1 MIIYSIR
8 RILQAIPLF
17 LSVLFLMFVL
27 LQLTPGSPI
36 QAIVGRYPVPP
47 SYRAI
52 IVKEYHLNQPLP
64 ERFGY
69 WLWNMLHG
77 NLGYSFG
84 SHDPVTTLI
93 FGALPNTLLLVV
105 CGTILSMVVG
115 IFLGFLPMLLRGRL
129 VDGTVSFG
137 VIAGFAVPTFWMG
150 QILIIVFALKLGW
163 FPVSGMSP
171 LYGGATGVA
180 GILQRAQYLFLPV
193 LALSIPALAN
203 ITRVQQQS
211 ALETLGNDYIVT
223 AELKGLTGNQIMRR
237 HVLRNSLLPVI
248 TVIGY
253 GFGTSMAG
261 TILIE
266 RVFGWPGIGN
276 LLMLSITRRTNQTI
290 IGLTMIAAAIII
302 ATNLVTDLIYGALDP
317 RIRVS

>member
-1 MIIYSIR
+1 MIVYTIR
-8 RILQAIPLF
+8 RIVQAIPLF

-47 SYRAI
+47 AYRRI
-52 IVKEYHLNQPLP
+52 IIQEYHLNQALP
-64 ERFGY
+64 ERFIY

-84 SHDPVTTLI
+84 SHDSVTSLI
-93 FGALPNTLLLVV
+93 FAALPNTLLLVV
-105 CGTILSMVVG
+105 CGTIVSTVLG
-115 IFLGFLPMLLRGRL
+115 IFLGFLPMLLRGRF
-129 VDGTVSFG
+129 VDGTVSLG
-137 VIAGFAVPTFWMG
+137 VIAGFAIPTFWFG
-150 QILIIVFALKLGW
+150 QILIIVFALKLHL

-171 LYGGATGVA
+171 LSGGATGVA
-180 GILQRAQYLFLPV
+180 GVLQHVQYLVLPV

-203 ITRVQQQS
+203 ITRIQQQS
-211 ALETLGNDYIVT
+211 GLEVLGNDYIVT
-223 AELKGLTGNQIMRR
+223 AELKGLSGGQIMRR

-276 LLMLSITRRTNQTI
+276 LLILSITRRTNQTI

-302 ATNLVTDLIYGALDP
+302 LVNLATDLIYGALDP
-317 RIRVS
+317 RIRVG

>member
-1 MIIYSIR
+1 MILYALR
-8 RILQAIPLF
+8 RFAQAVPLF
-17 LSVLFLMFVL
+17 LGVLFLMFVL

-47 SYRAI
+47 AYRRI
-52 IVKEYHLNQPLP
+52 IVNEYHLNQSLP
-64 ERFGY
+64 ERFVY

-84 SHDPVTTLI
+84 SHDSVTSLI
-93 FGALPNTLLLVV
+93 FSALPNTMLLVV
-105 CGTILSMVVG
+105 CGTVLSMVVG
-115 IFLGFLPMLLRGRL
+115 IGLGFLPMLIRGRL
-129 VDGTVSFG
+129 VDGSVSLG
-137 VIAGFAVPTFWMG
+137 VIAGFAIPTFWMG
-150 QILIIVFALKLGW
+150 QILIVLFALKLKW
-163 FPVSGMSP
+163 FPVSGMAP
-171 LYGGATGVA
+171 LFGGAHGFA
-180 GILQRAQYLFLPV
+180 GLLQRIQYLSLPV

-223 AELKGLTGNQIMRR
+223 AELKGLSGSQIVRR

-276 LLMLSITRRTNQTI
+276 LLLLSITRRTNQTI
-290 IGLTMIAAAIII
+290 IALTMIAAAIII
-302 ATNLVTDLIYGALDP
+302 FTNLVTDLIYGALDP
-317 RIRVS
+317 RIRVT